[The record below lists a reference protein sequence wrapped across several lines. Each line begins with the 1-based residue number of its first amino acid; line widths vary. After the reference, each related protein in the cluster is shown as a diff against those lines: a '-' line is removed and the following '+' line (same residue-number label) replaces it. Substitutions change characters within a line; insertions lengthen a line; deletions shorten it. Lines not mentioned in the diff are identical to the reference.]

1 MRGVLWIAALQYWQA
16 KSNRRSP
23 TGLGSISVVSD
34 SKLPMYGVG
43 SLAQRMGDAVTM
55 GGTITTHVI
64 TLHHLTLHERI
75 SAVAERKSDRWEIS
89 VMHLPAD
96 LRRE

>member
-1 MRGVLWIAALQYWQA
+1 
-16 KSNRRSP
+16 
-23 TGLGSISVVSD
+23 
-34 SKLPMYGVG
+34 
-43 SLAQRMGDAVTM
+43 M

-75 SAVAERKSDRWEIS
+75 SAVAERTSDRWEIS